1 MQITNFVVFGLANIA
16 TAFGWRATLSPG
28 LGATWYP
35 RLRIAIGLAMIT
47 AGVFTQDPALG
58 YPVGVAEAAIPTTH
72 AVVHLAASYVS
83 LTATVAELTILSVRF
98 AREPR
103 WRGWSPLFA
112 AGAVAMMGLL
122 LTFGIV
128 LSHGGPGGV
137 FEKAASAVPSV
148 LGLAVFG
155 RLAVRRDAR
164 IGT

>member
-1 MQITNFVVFGLANIA
+1 
-16 TAFGWRATLSPG
+16 
-28 LGATWYP
+28 
-35 RLRIAIGLAMIT
+35 MIT

-164 IGT
+164 IGTQRA